1 MVVENVELEKTGV
14 KKFLESSD
22 SLLGRAADFM
32 DECTFDDVEK
42 LAVLKEV
49 CDIVKITAMSIKA
62 LKEGDVKPVE
72 SPTEKTKRR
81 ANGSQVTV

>member
-1 MVVENVELEKTGV
+1 MVDESTQPEKTGV

-32 DECTFDDVEK
+32 DECTFDDIEK
-42 LAVLKEV
+42 LSVLKEV

-62 LKEGDVKPVE
+62 LKDGEKG
-72 SPTEKTKRR
+72 TEETPMEKKKRK
-81 ANGSQVTV
+81 ANGQQVAV